1 MPNHYEV
8 LGVEENADDSEIKK
22 AYRALS
28 FKHHPDRCQDPNT
41 GEIMQRLNEAYEVL
55 RDPAKRQQYD
65 AELQGFGGMHGFGG
79 MQGFPPGFPPGF
91 GMGMPGMGGGVNLFD
106 MLFSQMGP
114 GMGGMQGMQ
123 GMGGG
128 INIEIV
134 HNGNGATFIRRHIG
148 KPETITKQLTIT
160 LEQSYTGF
168 IAPIEIERWTMR
180 KEDGLRISE
189 IETIQ
194 VQIPAGID
202 NGETILLEGAGN
214 RVEGSPGGDIK
225 IGVAIDKHAI
235 FIRNGSDLLIKKSLS
250 LKEALCGTQF
260 QFEHLNG
267 KNLTLTVANAIVF
280 PGGKKIFQ
288 NLGMPKKDGTSG
300 NLTIEF
306 DVQFPAALTP
316 TQKEQLSAILP

>member
-1 MPNHYEV
+1 MP
-8 LGVEENADDSEIKK
+8 
-22 AYRALS
+22 
-28 FKHHPDRCQDPNT
+28 
-41 GEIMQRLNEAYEVL
+41 
-55 RDPAKRQQYD
+55 
-65 AELQGFGGMHGFGG
+65 
-79 MQGFPPGFPPGF
+79 
-91 GMGMPGMGGGVNLFD
+91 GMGGMGGGVNLFD

>member
-22 AYRALS
+22 AYRSLS
-28 FKHHPDRCQDPNT
+28 FKHHPDRCQDENS
-41 GEIMQRLNEAYEVL
+41 GAIMQQLNEAYEVL

-65 AELQGFGGMHGFGG
+65 AELQGFGGM
-79 MQGFPPGFPPGF
+79 QGFPPGFPPGF
-91 GMGMPGMGGGVNLFD
+91 GMQGMGVNLFD
-106 MLFSQMGP
+106 MLFSQMGGQ
-114 GMGGMQGMQ
+114 GMGGMP
-123 GMGGG
+123 GG

-148 KPETITKQLTIT
+148 KPETITKQITIT

-180 KEDGLRISE
+180 KEDGIRISE

-202 NGETILLEGAGN
+202 NGESILLEGVGN
-214 RVEGSPGGDIK
+214 RVEGSHSGDIK
-225 IGVAIDKHAI
+225 IGVVIDKHAI
-235 FIRNGSDLLIKKSLS
+235 FIRNGGDLLFKKSLT

-267 KNLTLTVANAIVF
+267 KNMTLTVANAIVF

-306 DVQFPAALTP
+306 DVQFPATLTP

>member
-28 FKHHPDRCQDPNT
+28 FKHHPDRCQDANT
-41 GEIMQRLNEAYEVL
+41 GEIMQQLNEAYEVL

-65 AELQGFGGMHGFGG
+65 AELHGFGG
-79 MQGFPPGFPPGF
+79 MGGLHSAQGFPPGFPPGF
-91 GMGMPGMGGGVNLFD
+91 GMGGINLFD
-106 MLFSQMGP
+106 MLFSQ
-114 GMGGMQGMQ
+114 
-123 GMGGG
+123 MGGG

-148 KPETITKQLTIT
+148 KPETIAKQVTIT

-189 IETIQ
+189 FETIQ
-194 VQIPAGID
+194 VQIPVGID
-202 NGETILLEGAGN
+202 NGETILLEGVGN
-214 RVEGSPGGDIK
+214 RVEGSHSGDIK

-235 FIRNGSDLLIKKSLS
+235 FIRNGQDLLFKKSLT

-267 KNLTLTVANAIVF
+267 KNLTLTVANTIVF

-306 DVQFPAALTP
+306 DVQFPATLTP
-316 TQKEQLSAILP
+316 TQKEQLSGILP

>member
-41 GEIMQRLNEAYEVL
+41 GEIMQKLNEAYEVL

-65 AELQGFGGMHGFGG
+65 AEIQGFGG

-91 GMGMPGMGGGVNLFD
+91 GMHGTNLFD
-106 MLFSQMGP
+106 MLFSQMGAGMGMP
-114 GMGGMQGMQ
+114 GMP
-123 GMGGG
+123 GGG

-148 KPETITKQLTIT
+148 KPETITKQITIT

-214 RVEGSPGGDIK
+214 RVEGSHSGDIK

>member
-22 AYRALS
+22 AYRSLS
-28 FKHHPDRCQDPNT
+28 FKHHPDRCQDANT
-41 GEIMQRLNEAYEVL
+41 GEIMQQLNEAYEVL

-65 AELQGFGGMHGFGG
+65 AELHGFGGMGGMGG

-91 GMGMPGMGGGVNLFD
+91 GMHGTNLFD
-106 MLFSQMGP
+106 MLFSQMGGQ
-114 GMGGMQGMQ
+114 GMGGFGGGMP
-123 GMGGG
+123 GG

-148 KPETITKQLTIT
+148 KPETITKQITIT

-202 NGETILLEGAGN
+202 NGESILLEGAGN
-214 RVEGSPGGDIK
+214 RVEGSHSGDIK

-235 FIRNGSDLLIKKSLS
+235 FIRNGGDLLFKKSLT

-280 PGGKKIFQ
+280 PGGKKIFP

-306 DVQFPAALTP
+306 DVQFPATLTP

>member
-41 GEIMQRLNEAYEVL
+41 GEIMQQLNEAYEVL
-55 RDPAKRQQYD
+55 RDPTKRQQYD
-65 AELQGFGGMHGFGG
+65 AELHGIQGAHRFGGIS
-79 MQGFPPGFPPGF
+79 GFPPGFPPGF
-91 GMGMPGMGGGVNLFD
+91 GGMGGGVNLFE
-106 MLFSQMGP
+106 MLFSQMGSGMP
-114 GMGGMQGMQ
+114 GMP
-123 GMGGG
+123 GG

-148 KPETITKQLTIT
+148 KPETITKEVTIT

-180 KEDGLRISE
+180 KDDGIRISE

-202 NGETILLEGAGN
+202 NGESILLEGAGN
-214 RVEGSPGGDIK
+214 RVEGSHSGDIK
-225 IGVAIDKHAI
+225 ISVAIDKHSI
-235 FIRNGSDLLIKKSLS
+235 FVRNGQDILFKKSLT

-288 NLGMPKKDGTSG
+288 NLGMPKKDATNG
-300 NLTIEF
+300 NLIIEF
-306 DVQFPAALTP
+306 DVQFPTTLTP

>member
-22 AYRALS
+22 AYRSLS
-28 FKHHPDRCQDPNT
+28 FKHHPDRCQDENS
-41 GEIMQRLNEAYEVL
+41 GEIMQQLNAAYEVL
-55 RDPAKRQQYD
+55 RDPTKRQQYD
-65 AELQGFGGMHGFGG
+65 AELQGAQGFGGMGG

-91 GMGMPGMGGGVNLFD
+91 GMPGMGANLFE
-106 MLFSQMGP
+106 MLFSQMGS
-114 GMGGMQGMQ
+114 GMQGMP

-148 KPETITKQLTIT
+148 KPETITKHTTIT

-202 NGETILLEGAGN
+202 NGETILLEGVGN
-214 RVEGSPGGDIK
+214 RIEGSHNGDIK
-225 IGVAIDKHAI
+225 IVVAIDKHAI
-235 FIRNGSDLLIKKSLS
+235 FIRNGQDLLFKKSLT

-306 DVQFPAALTP
+306 DVQFPATLTP

>member
-28 FKHHPDRCQDPNT
+28 FKHHPDRCQDANT
-41 GEIMQRLNEAYEVL
+41 GEIMQQLNEAYEVL

-65 AELQGFGGMHGFGG
+65 AELQGF
-79 MQGFPPGFPPGF
+79 PPGF
-91 GMGMPGMGGGVNLFD
+91 GMQGMQGMGGINLFD
-106 MLFSQMGP
+106 MLFSQMGG
-114 GMGGMQGMQ
+114 GMGGMQGM
-123 GMGGG
+123 GG

-148 KPETITKQLTIT
+148 KPETIAKQVTIT

-189 IETIQ
+189 FETIQ
-194 VQIPAGID
+194 VQIPVGID
-202 NGETILLEGAGN
+202 NGETILLEGVGN
-214 RVEGSPGGDIK
+214 SVEGSHSGDIK

-235 FIRNGSDLLIKKSLS
+235 FIRNGQDLLFKKSLT

-306 DVQFPAALTP
+306 DVQFPATLTP
-316 TQKEQLSAILP
+316 TQKEQLSGILP

>member
-8 LGVEENADDSEIKK
+8 LGVEENADDGEIKK

-28 FKHHPDRCQDPNT
+28 FKHHPDRCQDANS
-41 GEIMQRLNEAYEVL
+41 GAIMQQLNEAYEVL

-65 AELQGFGGMHGFGG
+65 AELHGFGG
-79 MQGFPPGFPPGF
+79 MGGLHSAQGFPPGFPPGF
-91 GMGMPGMGGGVNLFD
+91 GMHGTNLFD
-106 MLFSQMGP
+106 MLFSQMG
-114 GMGGMQGMQ
+114 GMGGMGGMP

-148 KPETITKQLTIT
+148 KPETITKQITIT

-168 IAPIEIERWTMR
+168 IAPVEIERWTTR

-202 NGETILLEGAGN
+202 NGESILLEGVGN

-225 IGVAIDKHAI
+225 ISVTIDKHPI
-235 FIRNGSDLLIKKSLS
+235 FIRNGQDLLFKKSLT

-306 DVQFPAALTP
+306 DVQFPATLTP
-316 TQKEQLSAILP
+316 TQKEQLSTILP

>member
-8 LGVEENADDSEIKK
+8 LGVDENADDSEIKK

-41 GEIMQRLNEAYEVL
+41 GEIMQKLNEAYEVL

-65 AELQGFGGMHGFGG
+65 AEIHGIQGFGG

-91 GMGMPGMGGGVNLFD
+91 GMGMGGMGGGVNLFE
-106 MLFSQMGP
+106 MLFSQMGG
-114 GMGGMQGMQ
+114 GMGMPGV
-123 GMGGG
+123 
-128 INIEIV
+128 NIEIV

-148 KPETITKQLTIT
+148 KPETITKQITIT

-180 KEDGLRISE
+180 KEDGIRISE

-214 RVEGSPGGDIK
+214 RVEGSHSGDIK

-235 FIRNGSDLLIKKSLS
+235 FIRNGCDLLFKKSLT

-306 DVQFPAALTP
+306 DVQFPATLTP